1 MPPSKKREA
10 KNREHHPIR
19 QVRNFYARSGFRQL
33 STTAGFAQLI
43 GCSDSLIRNT
53 ESGLIPF
60 SDKLSQRI
68 EKATGVSS
76 KWLQDTAA
84 KFDVGNDIAAER
96 ILDVDGQPW
105 YPSREGKFHFT
116 DELLDVAELLYE
128 RFPDRLVPFM
138 GAMFEALLEI
148 EPPPRADRQSPTVR
162 RNNMRRYLDIYLL
175 PFLRL
180 VGEFEGDSRERFFKV
195 FVAGLESRDA
205 ATPGSKLLD
214 LWNVLHTQD
223 SQTSPP
229 ATLLIKEPRFP
240 APVDSKRGALKR
252 GRGKK

>member
-1 MPPSKKREA
+1 MPPTQNREA
-10 KNREHHPIR
+10 KNKDQHPIR
-19 QVRNFYARSGFRQL
+19 LVRNFYARSGFRQL

-43 GCSDSLIRNT
+43 GCSDSLIRNS
-53 ESGLIPF
+53 ESGVFPL
-60 SDKLSQRI
+60 SDKLAQRI
-68 EKATGVSS
+68 ENATGVSA
-76 KWLQDTAA
+76 KWLQNTVV
-84 KFDVGNDIAAER
+84 KLKGGNDVSKER

-116 DELLDVAELLYE
+116 DELLDMAELLYE

-138 GAMFEALLEI
+138 GAMFEALLDV
-148 EPPPRADRQSPTVR
+148 EPPPITDRQSPTIR
-162 RNNMRRYLDIYLL
+162 RRNMRRYLDTYLL

-180 VGEFEGDSRERFFKV
+180 VGEFEGDSRERFFRALT
-195 FVAGLESRDA
+195 AGLGARDA

-229 ATLLIKEPRFP
+229 ATLLIKEPRVA
-240 APVDSKRGALKR
+240 APRDSKRGPSKR
-252 GRGKK
+252 GKVKE